1 MPVASAE
8 TPTWRWADYVTILQA
23 GAVSIYGFLA
33 GTWPFGAPSQSGSL
47 NIDDPRQATAHGVAG
62 EGDDEARMAIL
73 QGLHDHH
80 DRGGRC

>member
-33 GTWPFGAPSQSGSL
+33 GRGPLAL
-47 NIDDPRQATAHGVAG
+47 RPRAG
-62 EGDDEARMAIL
+62 L
-73 QGLHDHH
+73 
-80 DRGGRC
+80 